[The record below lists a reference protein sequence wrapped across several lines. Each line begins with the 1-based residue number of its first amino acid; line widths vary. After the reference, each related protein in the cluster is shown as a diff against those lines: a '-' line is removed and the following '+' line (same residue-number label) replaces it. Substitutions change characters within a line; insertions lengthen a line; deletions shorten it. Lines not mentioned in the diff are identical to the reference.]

1 MIIQMDGQWLCM
13 RWKFDKQCEKGVT
26 MKKTAVLIYDQF
38 CNFEIAP
45 ALEML
50 AMAEKPMTI
59 FAKTLDPV
67 RSEEGLRVLP
77 DKTIEELVLDE
88 YDSLL
93 LPGAMDIREEIEDEA
108 ILSFIRNFE
117 GMPIGA
123 ISIAPLLLLK
133 AGLLE
138 GKRFMAGINP
148 EELAEEGYTEED
160 LKLMIGWDEAL
171 KNPVPEGYVQ
181 DGNVVTSVSYE
192 FIRWTLAFG
201 RMIGIDLSGKVFGD

>member
-1 MIIQMDGQWLCM
+1 
-13 RWKFDKQCEKGVT
+13 
-26 MKKTAVLIYDQF
+26 MKKTAVLIYHQF

-50 AMAEKPMTI
+50 AMAEKPITI
-59 FAKTLDPV
+59 FASALEPV
-67 RSEEGLRVLP
+67 RSEEGLTVFP
-77 DKTIEELVLDE
+77 DKTIEELNLEE

-93 LPGAMDIREEIEDEA
+93 LPGAMDIREVIENDA
-108 ILSFIRNFE
+108 ILAFIKRFE

-138 GKRFMAGINP
+138 GKPFMAGVNL
-148 EELAEEGYTEED
+148 EDLCEEGYTSED
-160 LKLMIGWDEAL
+160 LTLMTGWDDSVNNAVL
-171 KNPVPEGYVQ
+171 AGYILS
-181 DGNVVTSVSYE
+181 DNIVTSVSFE

-201 RMIGIDLSGKVFGD
+201 RLLGIDLPPKTFGLSEKTMS